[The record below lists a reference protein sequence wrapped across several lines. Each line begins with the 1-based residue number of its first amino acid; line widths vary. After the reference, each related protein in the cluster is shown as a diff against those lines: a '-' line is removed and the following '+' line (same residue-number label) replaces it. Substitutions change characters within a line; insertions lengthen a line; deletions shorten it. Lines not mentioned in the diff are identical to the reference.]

1 MTRDK
6 LGSINAK
13 KNHNKLMDDCFLSF
27 LCNYFISDYSTTETE
42 TPYKPQCLSKPRT
55 GPEKCHMG
63 WCYNGDC
70 KGFTIVDD
78 TPVVQCTCD
87 SGWTGDLCQF
97 CCDLQCGHGMCKLAS
112 NMSSYCECQDEYTG
126 QFCDTPPERSLKTS
140 ISNTQTT
147 SQLNNSNN
155 PMSSTYYFYSSS
167 SESPLLPCDD
177 TRDQGPSIDCVDTP
191 CLNGYCTISHDGG
204 VVRGTCNCYSD
215 WEGDQCDKCC
225 SLECDHGTCSWN
237 ETSSEKYCD
246 CDEGYTSDF
255 CDVMIPFVSCRE
267 PNILPDPQYCQGLK
281 CYHGECDY
289 SEGDFGT
296 RVFCTCNDSWIGR
309 SCDTCCDLPCVNGG
323 ACNVYEG
330 EMECLCDAKHTGVF
344 CNETVTTP
352 VPPTVIVTVQN
363 NVTHI
368 VSKYNSITY

>member
-6 LGSINAK
+6 LGSINAQ
-13 KNHNKLMDDCFLSF
+13 KNHNKLVDDCFLSF
-27 LCNYFISDYSTTETE
+27 MCNYFISDYSTTETE

-70 KGFTIVDD
+70 KGFTIVDG
-78 TPVVQCTCD
+78 TPAVQCMCD

-126 QFCDTPPERSLKTS
+126 QFCDTPPERSLKHIKTT

-147 SQLNNSNN
+147 SLSNSNN
-155 PMSSTYYFYSSS
+155 PMSSTYYFYSRS
-167 SESPLLPCDD
+167 SESPLLPCVD
-177 TRDQGPSIDCVDTP
+177 TLDQGPPYV
-191 CLNGYCTISHDGG
+191 
-204 VVRGTCNCYSD
+204 
-215 WEGDQCDKCC
+215 
-225 SLECDHGTCSWN
+225 CDHGTCSWN

-246 CDEGYTSDF
+246 CDAGYTSDL
-255 CDVMIPFVSCRE
+255 CDVMIPFVSCKE
-267 PNILPDPQYCQGLK
+267 SNILPDPQSCQGLK

-296 RVFCTCNDSWIGR
+296 RVFCTCNDSWTGR

-330 EMECLCDAKHTGVF
+330 EMECLCDAKHTGVY
-344 CNETVTTP
+344 CELVVTTP

-368 VSKYNSITY
+368 VSKYNFVTY